1 MNKILLVDAVGCL
14 VDHKGKVNLK
24 IKNLIEKFKNRKIV
38 LTNANDKEKNILI
51 KNIDYKVFTQHK

>member
-38 LTNANDKEKNILI
+38 LTNANDKEKDFS
-51 KNIDYKVFTQHK
+51 KKY